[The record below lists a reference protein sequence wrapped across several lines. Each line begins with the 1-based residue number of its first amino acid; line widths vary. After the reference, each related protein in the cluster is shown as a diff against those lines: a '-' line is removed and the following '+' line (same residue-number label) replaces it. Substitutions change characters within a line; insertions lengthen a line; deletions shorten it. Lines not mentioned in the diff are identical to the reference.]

1 MRREDIRE
9 QTMQLIFQMDVAKDF
24 DYNKLS
30 VLEENSKILTKKQA
44 ITTLEAVRDHIE
56 DIDATISS
64 NIDNWNF
71 DRIAKVDLAVLRTA
85 VAEILY
91 VDDIPLSV
99 SINEAVNLSK
109 KFGDDKSYAFVNSVL
124 SKISKNNANN
134 ANNAK

>member
-24 DYNKLS
+24 DYSKLS

-56 DIDATISS
+56 DIDAMISS

-134 ANNAK
+134 AK

>member
-134 ANNAK
+134 AK

>member
-24 DYNKLS
+24 DYSKLS

-56 DIDATISS
+56 NIDATISA

-134 ANNAK
+134 AK

>member
-44 ITTLEAVRDHIE
+44 ITTLEAVRDYIE

-64 NIDNWNF
+64 DNWNF

-134 ANNAK
+134 AK

>member
-44 ITTLEAVRDHIE
+44 ITTLEAVRDYIE

-134 ANNAK
+134 AK

>member
-85 VAEILY
+85 VAEIFY

-134 ANNAK
+134 AK